1 MNSSSPRDLEIR
13 HIALA
18 LARADDEYRGFKP
31 FPEPP
36 LDADPDWYHDNVEG
50 WPWYLHMAERL
61 LTQPNLRAILQNA
74 T

>member
-1 MNSSSPRDLEIR
+1 MNQDLKTQ

-18 LARADDEYRGFKP
+18 LARADDEYCGFEP

-36 LDADPDWYHDNVEG
+36 LDADATWYHDNVEG
-50 WPWYLHMAERL
+50 WPWYKHMAEAV
-61 LTQPNLRAILQNA
+61 LTQTNLRAILQNN

>member
-36 LDADPDWYHDNVEG
+36 LDADALWYYDNVDG
-50 WPWYLHMAERL
+50 WPWYRHMAEKL
-61 LTQPNLRAILQNA
+61 LTQPNLRVILQNA